1 VALLILLDSQLF
13 FIFLFNTVEFVS
25 CHGNNAM
32 RIVILLGIAIVIFGV
47 LLPKGFYPATTSAD
61 LLEFRLLLF

>member
-1 VALLILLDSQLF
+1 VAPLILLDSQLF
-13 FIFLFNTVEFVS
+13 FVFLFNTVEFVS

-32 RIVILLGIAIVIFGV
+32 RIVILLGVAILVLGV
-47 LLPKGFYPATTSAD
+47 LLRKGFHLATTSAD